1 MVSAIYC
8 PRKLGRWR
16 LDQKQNVN
24 RLRPVTVVTDKA
36 KSHNV
41 QGETF
46 RDRKAVESAPQ
57 VNERGTSMRIIST
70 ACGWD
75 FLRSYSHCCYCNMIQ
90 IFHMRICPKWPLR
103 NILSGFC
110 LFSHPVSDRSP
121 TCDRLVTR
129 LHLRYE
135 IQIWGVTQIWVICNW
150 ASISNWVYAG
160 HSERVCT
167 YIYIPAQ
174 WSGIT
179 RNHPSY
185 DRTGPCAHSNY
196 STFTVSIAL

>member
-70 ACGWD
+70 ACG
-75 FLRSYSHCCYCNMIQ
+75 
-90 IFHMRICPKWPLR
+90 
-103 NILSGFC
+103 
-110 LFSHPVSDRSP
+110 
-121 TCDRLVTR
+121 
-129 LHLRYE
+129 
-135 IQIWGVTQIWVICNW
+135 
-150 ASISNWVYAG
+150 
-160 HSERVCT
+160 
-167 YIYIPAQ
+167 
-174 WSGIT
+174 
-179 RNHPSY
+179 
-185 DRTGPCAHSNY
+185 
-196 STFTVSIAL
+196 